1 MKTHNIE
8 QGTDE
13 WFEVRKN
20 KLTASHADVISVA
33 GKGLDTY
40 INSILAKY
48 YCVEDKR
55 DNYVSPEM
63 QRGIDLEPIARSI
76 YELETDNKVNEVGFI
91 EMNAFVGCS
100 PDGLIGKD
108 GMLEIKCV
116 NEQKHFEIWS
126 GGIAMAHKK
135 YILQCQM
142 QMLVSKRKWTDLV
155 YYHPG
160 FEKSMLIF
168 KLKPDRA
175 IVAKLKLGIE
185 KGTGMIK
192 SNINKL
198 NRELK
203 V

>member
-1 MKTHNIE
+1 MKIHKIE

-13 WFEVRKN
+13 WFEVRKS
-20 KLTASHADVISVA
+20 KLTASHADVIAVA

-40 INSILAKY
+40 ISSILARY
-48 YCVEDKR
+48 YCIEDER
-55 DNYVSPEM
+55 NNYISPEM
-63 QRGIDLEPIARSI
+63 QRGTDLEPIARNI
-76 YELETDNKVNEVGFI
+76 YELETDRQVEEVGFI
-91 EMNAFVGCS
+91 EMNKFVGCS

-126 GGIAMAHKK
+126 GGVAVAHKK

-142 QMLVSKRKWTDLV
+142 QMLVAKRKWTDLV

-168 KLKPDRA
+168 RLKPDRMM
-175 IVAKLKLGIE
+175 VAKLKVGIE
-185 KGTGMIK
+185 KGTKLIE
-192 SNINKL
+192 SNIKKL
-198 NRELK
+198 DKELN
-203 V
+203 